1 MCTHI
6 HDTVTLVD
14 VHGNWAVLLLLLTGF
29 LVDVHG
35 YGSVVLLVDIHGTR
49 HLYSI

>member
-14 VHGNWAVLLLLLTGF
+14 VHGNWAVLLLTGF

-35 YGSVVLLVDIHGTR
+35 YGAVVLLVDIHGTR

>member
-14 VHGNWAVLLLLLTGF
+14 VHGNWAVLLLLTGF

-35 YGSVVLLVDIHGTR
+35 YGAVVLLVDIHGTR